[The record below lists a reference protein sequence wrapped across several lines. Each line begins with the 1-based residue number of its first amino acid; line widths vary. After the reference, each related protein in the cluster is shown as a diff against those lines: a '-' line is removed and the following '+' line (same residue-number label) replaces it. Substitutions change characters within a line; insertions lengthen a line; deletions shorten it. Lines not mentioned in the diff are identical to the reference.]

1 LLVIGD
7 NDLPNNYDSIVIQ
20 SRPTLWI
27 ASLYAL
33 MFGSETWLR
42 IRGRMPTELAP
53 TSP

>member
-1 LLVIGD
+1 MA
-7 NDLPNNYDSIVIQ
+7 IQ

-42 IRGRMPTELAP
+42 IRGRMPTELTP
-53 TSP
+53 TSV